1 MPIRRPHRNSV
12 LFAAQFAA
20 QFAAS
25 LLLALPASGALATDL
40 VYVPVNP
47 SFGGHPNNGPALLAS
62 ATATNKHSATAAGRS
77 LGDTSPLG
85 QFNQTLERTVLS
97 QLASAA
103 TSKLMGSDGKLVP
116 GTFTTANF
124 IITVTDLGGGV
135 MRITTTDRST
145 GATTT
150 FEVGQ

>member
-1 MPIRRPHRNSV
+1 MFMRRPRH
-12 LFAAQFAA
+12 LACG
-20 QFAAS
+20 
-25 LLLALPASGALATDL
+25 LALLTCGACATEL

-47 SFGGHPNNGPALLAS
+47 SFGGYPANGPGLLATAS
-62 ATATNKHSATAAGRS
+62 ATNKHTDKG
-77 LGDTSPLG
+77 LGGSPFNQTPLE

-103 TSKLMGSDGKLVP
+103 TSKLMGQDGKLVP
-116 GTFTTANF
+116 GTFSTANF

-135 MRITTTDRST
+135 LRVTTTEKAT
-145 GATTT
+145 GVTTS

>member
-1 MPIRRPHRNSV
+1 MSTRRSCRC
-12 LFAAQFAA
+12 LAYC
-20 QFAAS
+20 
-25 LLLALPASGALATDL
+25 LALLTSGACATEL
-40 VYVPVNP
+40 VYTPVNP
-47 SFGGHPNNGPALLAS
+47 SFGGYPANGPGLLAAAS
-62 ATATNKHSATAAGRS
+62 ATNKHTAAGLGGSS
-77 LGDTSPLG
+77 LLNQTPLQ

-103 TSKLMGSDGKLVP
+103 TSKLMSQDGKLMP

-135 MRITTTDRST
+135 LRVTTTEKAT
-145 GATTT
+145 GATTS

>member
-1 MPIRRPHRNSV
+1 MPTRPAWR
-12 LFAAQFAA
+12 LAAG
-20 QFAAS
+20 
-25 LLLALPASGALATDL
+25 LALLTGSACAAEL
-40 VYVPVNP
+40 VYLPVNP
-47 SFGGHPNNGPALLAS
+47 NFGGYPANGPGLLAS
-62 ATATNKHSATAAGRS
+62 AAATNKHKEDP
-77 LGDTSPLG
+77 LGGSSPFNQSPLA

-103 TSKLMGSDGKLVP
+103 TSKLMGQDGKLVP

-135 MRITTTDRST
+135 LRVTTTEKST
-145 GATTT
+145 GVTTS